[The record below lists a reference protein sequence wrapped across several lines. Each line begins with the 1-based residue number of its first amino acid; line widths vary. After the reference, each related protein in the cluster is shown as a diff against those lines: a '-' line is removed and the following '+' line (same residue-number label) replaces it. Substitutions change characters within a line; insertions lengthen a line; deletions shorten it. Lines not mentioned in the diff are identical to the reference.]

1 MRPETSQWNER
12 PLIPQQQ
19 VSSNSYNQPNVCGR
33 DNIFNSIQPA
43 VRSQSFAKSDALRMG
58 NHRSVMQQMAG
69 NPNPV
74 GSRRRDRSHLVGV
87 HGMQNN
93 PQFQPQPTTTHKV
106 ALIPNY
112 FSSGE
117 EENNGFPQH
126 AGMKNQRRGYA
137 K

>member
-1 MRPETSQWNER
+1 
-12 PLIPQQQ
+12 
-19 VSSNSYNQPNVCGR
+19 
-33 DNIFNSIQPA
+33 
-43 VRSQSFAKSDALRMG
+43 
-58 NHRSVMQQMAG
+58 
-69 NPNPV
+69 
-74 GSRRRDRSHLVGV
+74 
-87 HGMQNN
+87 MQNN